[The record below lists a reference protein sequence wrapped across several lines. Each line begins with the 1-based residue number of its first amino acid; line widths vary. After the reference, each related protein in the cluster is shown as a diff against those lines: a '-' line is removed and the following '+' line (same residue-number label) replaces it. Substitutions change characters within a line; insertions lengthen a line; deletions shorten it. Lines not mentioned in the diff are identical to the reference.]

1 MSDPKDLPAVEN
13 SFSTFMFGLTLGI
26 VGTILLGT
34 EEGRKVSRKLLQSAG
49 ETLEKNEDLFQ
60 EAKNVASQ
68 AVHEIENQFRQP
80 QSYLPDQPTT
90 RYEPPPPP
98 PPYTNRPRPNPTY
111 FESNGNPL
119 EP

>member
-1 MSDPKDLPAVEN
+1 MSDDN

-34 EEGRKVSRKLLQSAG
+34 EEGRKVSQKLLQSAG

-68 AVHEIENQFRQP
+68 AVHEIENQF
-80 QSYLPDQPTT
+80 SGET
-90 RYEPPPPP
+90 PPPPAP
-98 PPYTNRPRPNPTY
+98 FTNRPRSKTTY
-111 FESNGNPL
+111 FESHGAPL

>member
-1 MSDPKDLPAVEN
+1 MSDPRDQPIVDN

-34 EEGRKVSRKLLQSAG
+34 EEGRKVSRKLLQSAE
-49 ETLEKNEDLFQ
+49 ETLEKNEGLFQ

-68 AVHEIENQFRQP
+68 AVHEIENQFRRPQP
-80 QSYLPDQPTT
+80 YLPDQPTAK
-90 RYEPPPPP
+90 YEPPPPLP
-98 PPYTNRPRPNPTY
+98 PHINRPRSNPSY

>member
-1 MSDPKDLPAVEN
+1 MNEPKDQPLADN
-13 SFSTFMFGLTLGI
+13 SFSTFMFGMTLGI

-68 AVHEIENQFRQP
+68 AVHEIENQFKEP
-80 QSYLPDQPTT
+80 QSYLPDQPV
-90 RYEPPPPP
+90 RHESPPPPV
-98 PPYTNRPRPNPTY
+98 PYTNRPRPNPTY
-111 FESNGNPL
+111 FESNGDPL
-119 EP
+119 ES

>member
-1 MSDPKDLPAVEN
+1 MSDDN

-26 VGTILLGT
+26 VGTVLLGT

-60 EAKNVASQ
+60 EAKDVASQ
-68 AVHEIENQFRQP
+68 TVHEIKNQFG
-80 QSYLPDQPTT
+80 
-90 RYEPPPPP
+90 EPPPPP
-98 PPYTNRPRPNPTY
+98 PPLTNRPRPTPNY
-111 FESNGNPL
+111 FESHGSPL